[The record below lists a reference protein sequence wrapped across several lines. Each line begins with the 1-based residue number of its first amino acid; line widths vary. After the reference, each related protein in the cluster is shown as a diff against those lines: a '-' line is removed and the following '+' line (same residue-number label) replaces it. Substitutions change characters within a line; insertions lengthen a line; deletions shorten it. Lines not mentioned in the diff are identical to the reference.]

1 MAEAETEVI
10 VVTPE
15 NVPTAGQAEVEA
27 KREAKSLGL
36 DAQSTKTVNILIN
49 RAIYF
54 GGHILL
60 WGALI
65 VLGVRILHLILPD
78 YWHWLTEANL
88 KEIDHILL
96 GLMSGL
102 VARIWPS
109 KKKESN

>member
-1 MAEAETEVI
+1 MAEAEDEII

-15 NVPTAGQAEVEA
+15 NVPTEGQAEVEA
-27 KREAKSLGL
+27 NIEAKSLGL
-36 DAQSTKTVNILIN
+36 TPESTKTINGLIN
-49 RAIYF
+49 RAIF
-54 GGHILL
+54 WGGHILL

-78 YWHWLTEANL
+78 YWHWLSETNL

-109 KKKESN
+109 KKSQ